1 MKTDLTFL
9 TVNLIMA
16 IIQSESIKFGK
27 PVIQGTRVAV
37 EDVTEA
43 FYEMDRSIETIAED
57 FGLEKSQVEEALRY
71 RENNMEPVVFY

>member
-71 RENNMEPVVFY
+71 RENNMEPVEA